1 MRIKFSFAIEMNL
14 NFFFTNEKF
23 FSNILKKSLI
33 KNLNAELLK
42 TNPNAKIGIFSFS
55 SHPFIKPISCFMI
68 LVNDK

>member
-42 TNPNAKIGIFSFS
+42 TNQY
-55 SHPFIKPISCFMI
+55 
-68 LVNDK
+68 DT